1 MRLFCSKC
9 GKEIP
14 EIAKF
19 CPFCGEEVI
28 FNRNNPDAKEF
39 TKEELENQKQEDPQT
54 EAVESPVIEEKP
66 QPQKPVCD
74 ERLANQ
80 YRREIEQCKKNRKTM
95 VTLGIVLTSVFFA
108 IFVLFF
114 VYACIRAYDI
124 DYQAGTSGNMADVY
138 ELIESDVKLS
148 TYFTLSSLAGTIMEG
163 GIVLIILGSVV
174 NSVKIRNRQN
184 ILVKYEEGKKY
195 E

>member
-1 MRLFCSKC
+1 MRLFCSNC

-66 QPQKPVCD
+66 QSQKPVCD

-124 DYQAGTSGNMADVY
+124 GYQAGTSGNMADIY
-138 ELIESDVKLS
+138 ELIESDVKLY

-163 GIVLIILGSVV
+163 GIVLIILGAVV

-184 ILVKYEEGKKY
+184 ILVKYEEGEKY

>member
-1 MRLFCSKC
+1 MRLFCSNC

-108 IFVLFF
+108 IFASPWFSQFL
-114 VYACIRAYDI
+114 IRFALVPAI
-124 DYQAGTSGNMADVY
+124 PPRVPSPV
-138 ELIESDVKLS
+138 
-148 TYFTLSSLAGTIMEG
+148 TLA
-163 GIVLIILGSVV
+163 
-174 NSVKIRNRQN
+174 
-184 ILVKYEEGKKY
+184 
-195 E
+195 